1 MNIEKIKYAIFDMDG
16 TLVDSMKYWKGLAAE
31 YLHSKGIK
39 DLPVDLNEKIK
50 PMTMTES
57 AAMFIDEFGIKGTVQ
72 DVEDE
77 MNHMMDAHYI
87 NDVGLKEGVKDY
99 LDNLKRAGVHMCV
112 ASATAEELVVKCLS
126 RLGVYEYFEFAVS
139 CDSAGAGK
147 NSPAVYEMATKKL
160 GASRKETVVYEDAF
174 YAVKTAKNAGFY
186 VIGVYDENSR
196 ERWDKIKKIADGT
209 ICNFNKLKGEIL

>member
-126 RLGVYEYFEFAVS
+126 RLGVCEYFEFAVS
-139 CDSAGAGK
+139 FG
-147 NSPAVYEMATKKL
+147 PE
-160 GASRKETVVYEDAF
+160 RR
-174 YAVKTAKNAGFY
+174 TAARTRAAPRGRTFF
-186 VIGVYDENSR
+186 
-196 ERWDKIKKIADGT
+196 T
-209 ICNFNKLKGEIL
+209 L